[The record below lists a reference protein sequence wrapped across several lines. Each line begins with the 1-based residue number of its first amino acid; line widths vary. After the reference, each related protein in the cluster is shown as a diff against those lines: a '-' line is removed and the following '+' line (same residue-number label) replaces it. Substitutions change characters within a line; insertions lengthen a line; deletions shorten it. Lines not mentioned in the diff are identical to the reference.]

1 VPHCARNA
9 TGGRPVSR
17 MPIVMA
23 ATCHGLGQTGS
34 RRTSAC
40 PGWPPS
46 LAPPIAGLNAAGSR
60 CAAFELVE
68 RADGPLDTLLALRC
82 GGLPQP
88 LQPPGGAGLGA
99 YTTALPAWAVRHR
112 GRFARRATTGQGV
125 APRPDCVRRSS
136 ERPTPPATSAVSSRL
151 AGSMNPAR
159 AGLRSGRPK
168 CRRGSSACRLT
179 AVPERG
185 AFGWRQVRAESDQGA
200 DGQPPK

>member
-1 VPHCARNA
+1 
-9 TGGRPVSR
+9 
-17 MPIVMA
+17 MPPLRA
-23 ATCHGLGQTGS
+23 QCHGGSTRLENADRHGRNMSRLGPDGQPPDLHLSRVPALIGS
-34 RRTSAC
+34 PYRGPECSRITVRRLRVGRAC
-40 PGWPPS
+40 RRASRYPS
-46 LAPPIAGLNAAGSR
+46 GFAVWWTAAAAP
-60 CAAFELVE
+60 
-68 RADGPLDTLLALRC
+68 T
-82 GGLPQP
+82 
-88 LQPPGGAGLGA
+88 PGGAGLGA